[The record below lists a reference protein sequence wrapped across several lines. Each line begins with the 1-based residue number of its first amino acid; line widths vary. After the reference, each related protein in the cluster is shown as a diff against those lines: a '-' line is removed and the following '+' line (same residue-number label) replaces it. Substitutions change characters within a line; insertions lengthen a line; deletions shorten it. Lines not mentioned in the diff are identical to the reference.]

1 MNLQSCQ
8 NYAQLDSEGRRNQK
22 TRKSKQRRGG
32 GRQADTGLGMGIA
45 VHQTSKKKME
55 NSFFIIAYS
64 ESLTSWL

>member
-22 TRKSKQRRGG
+22 TRKSKQRRGW
-32 GRQADTGLGMGIA
+32 RQADMGLGMGIA

-55 NSFFIIAYS
+55 NLFFIIAYS
-64 ESLTSWL
+64 ESLTSSL